1 MLARRLNLSVCPRGV
16 SPVPAMA
23 VIAALVASLVY
34 WPGTTFGLVV
44 KGPVSHDRPAMASEP
59 WLDAEDDARPDD
71 DHVKRGIADAAYQH
85 ATDLSCLPWAHAPQP
100 PQERGALANRFQLE
114 IVQRI

>member
-1 MLARRLNLSVCPRGV
+1 
-16 SPVPAMA
+16 MA

-59 WLDAEDDARPDD
+59 CLNAEEDARPDD
-71 DHVKRGIADAAYQH
+71 DKVSRGMADAAYQH
-85 ATDLSCLPWAHAPQP
+85 ATDPSCLPRADAPQP
-100 PQERGALANRFQLE
+100 PQERGDLANRFQLE